1 MRDPDLVV
9 RAQQAATALESAW
22 RHWRNLHG
30 LDADPLPPVSSY
42 VGYSLDAPWGETRVV
57 LGICAEEAELLA
69 SLLEGHDCVGPVH
82 ASVTAKPVGRTQ
94 SAGLA
99 DALGQPGAAGLV
111 HVPAPAPASAG
122 QQTLPAGSSLSRHD
136 PLSGP
141 RRRDP
146 AGSSELTR
154 PSAGGSPSLETPIAL
169 AASRAVEASIASRK
183 KAANGSAAN
192 GAAANGSA
200 NGSAANGAAANG
212 SANGSAANGSAANGA
227 AANGS
232 ANGSAGNGSGAPRSE
247 QAGVPAATSGPDGP
261 RNGDRVGPGQR
272 PALDLGRE
280 SPRPIESQPAGSADD
295 ATAVGGLPAI
305 PAIQPFPWAAS
316 QLQSDADRRPASEH
330 VPAGEHR
337 SAGERADDGA
347 GPGGP
352 EIVAFRPRPEALSP
366 PGAQPGSPAG
376 PRQQAESFPAQRD
389 AAPTQQIESELARSS
404 RVMRGPSWS
413 ALKRQ
418 GQNADRPQPP
428 AADQSPA
435 PEATESA
442 GWPQDSRDHLSSAA
456 ASADAATWAA
466 GELPGQA
473 AVTDT
478 AV

>member
-22 RHWRNLHG
+22 RHWRNVHG

-99 DALGQPGAAGLV
+99 DALSQPGAAGLV

-122 QQTLPAGSSLSRHD
+122 QQTLPAGSSHSRHD

-154 PSAGGSPSLETPIAL
+154 PSAGSSASLETPIAL

-183 KAANGSAAN
+183 KAANGSAV
-192 GAAANGSA
+192 NGSA
-200 NGSAANGAAANG
+200 NGSAANGTAANG
-212 SANGSAANGSAANGA
+212 TAANGSAAPRCEPA
-227 AANGS
+227 AA
-232 ANGSAGNGSGAPRSE
+232 
-247 QAGVPAATSGPDGP
+247 SGPDGL
-261 RNGDRVGPGQR
+261 RTGDRVGPGPR
-272 PALDLGRE
+272 PARDLDRE
-280 SPRPIESQPAGSADD
+280 SPRSANSQSAESTDD
-295 ATAVGGLPAI
+295 TTATAVGGLAAM

-316 QLQSDADRRPASEH
+316 QPQGDADRTPAAEH
-330 VPAGEHR
+330 PPAGERTDH
-337 SAGERADDGA
+337 
-347 GPGGP
+347 GGGLSLP
-352 EIVAFRPRPEALSP
+352 EIVAFRPRPEAQS
-366 PGAQPGSPAG
+366 QPGTQPGFPSG

-389 AAPTQQIESELARSS
+389 EAPTQHIESELARSS

-418 GQNADRPQPP
+418 GPNADRPQAP
-428 AADQSPA
+428 AADQRPA
-435 PEATESA
+435 PQAPEGA
-442 GWPQDSRDHLSSAA
+442 GWPQDGRDHLSSAA

>member
-22 RHWRNLHG
+22 RHWRNVHG

-99 DALGQPGAAGLV
+99 GAPGQPGAAGLV

-122 QQTLPAGSSLSRHD
+122 QQTLPAGSSPSRHD

-146 AGSSELTR
+146 AEPSELTR
-154 PSAGGSPSLETPIAL
+154 PSAGGSASRETPIAL

-183 KAANGSAAN
+183 KAANGSAV
-192 GAAANGSA
+192 
-200 NGSAANGAAANG
+200 NG
-212 SANGSAANGSAANGA
+212 SANGSAANGS

-232 ANGSAGNGSGAPRSE
+232 ANGSAGNGSGAPRPE
-247 QAGVPAATSGPDGP
+247 QAGAPAATSGPDGP
-261 RNGDRVGPGQR
+261 RSGDRVGPGPR

-280 SPRPIESQPAGSADD
+280 SPRPTESRPAASADD
-295 ATAVGGLPAI
+295 ATATAVGGLPAI

-316 QLQSDADRRPASEH
+316 QLQGDADRRPAGEQG
-330 VPAGEHR
+330 PAGEHRSAEEHR

-347 GPGGP
+347 GPGAP
-352 EIVAFRPRPEALSP
+352 EIVAFRPRPEALSQ
-366 PGAQPGSPAG
+366 PGAQPGSAAG
-376 PRQQAESFPAQRD
+376 ARQQAESFPAQRD
-389 AAPTQQIESELARSS
+389 EAPTQHIESDLARSS

-418 GQNADRPQPP
+418 GQNADRPQAP

-435 PEATESA
+435 PQAADSA
-442 GWPQDSRDHLSSAA
+442 SWPQDSRDQLSSAA
-456 ASADAATWAA
+456 VNADAATWAA

>member
-22 RHWRNLHG
+22 RHWRNVHG
-30 LDADPLPPVSSY
+30 LDADPMPPVSSY

-69 SLLEGHDCVGPVH
+69 SLLEGHDCVGPVY
-82 ASVTAKPVGRTQ
+82 ASVTAKPPAGRTQ
-94 SAGLA
+94 VAGLA

-122 QQTLPAGSSLSRHD
+122 QQARPAASSLLRHD

-146 AGSSELTR
+146 AGPSELTA
-154 PSAGGSPSLETPIAL
+154 PSAGAPASLETPIAL

-183 KAANGSAAN
+183 NAANGS
-192 GAAANGSA
+192 
-200 NGSAANGAAANG
+200 
-212 SANGSAANGSAANGA
+212 SANGSAANGSAANGSSVNGSSVNGSSVNGLSV
-227 AANGS
+227 NGS
-232 ANGSAGNGSGAPRSE
+232 AVPRPGPAGEPT
-247 QAGVPAATSGPDGP
+247 ATFGHYGP
-261 RNGDRVGPGQR
+261 RNGDRAGPGLR

-280 SPRPIESQPAGSADD
+280 PPRPAESLSAGSADD
-295 ATAVGGLPAI
+295 ATAAAVGDPPTTPAI
-305 PAIQPFPWAAS
+305 RPFPWTAS
-316 QLQSDADRRPASEH
+316 RLQGNADRRPAGEH
-330 VPAGEHR
+330 DPAG
-337 SAGERADDGA
+337 
-347 GPGGP
+347 GP
-352 EIVAFRPRPEALSP
+352 
-366 PGAQPGSPAG
+366 
-376 PRQQAESFPAQRD
+376 AESLPAQRD
-389 AAPTQQIESELARSS
+389 EASAQHIESELARPS

-418 GQNADRPQPP
+418 GPNADRPQVP

-435 PEATESA
+435 PQAAESA
-442 GWPQDSRDHLSSAA
+442 GWPQDSRDQLSSAA

-478 AV
+478 AL

>member
-22 RHWRNLHG
+22 RHWRNVHG

-82 ASVTAKPVGRTQ
+82 ASVTARPVGRAQ
-94 SAGLA
+94 SPGLA

-122 QQTLPAGSSLSRHD
+122 QQTLPAGSSHSRHD

-146 AGSSELTR
+146 AGSSALTR
-154 PSAGGSPSLETPIAL
+154 PSAGSPASLETPIAL

-183 KAANGSAAN
+183 KAANGSAT
-192 GAAANGSA
+192 NGST
-200 NGSAANGAAANG
+200 
-212 SANGSAANGSAANGA
+212 ANGSAANGSH
-227 AANGS
+227 ANGS
-232 ANGSAGNGSGAPRSE
+232 AAPRSE
-247 QAGVPAATSGPDGP
+247 QAAEAAAASGPERPRHDDRPGPGP
-261 RNGDRVGPGQR
+261 RPAREAPR
-272 PALDLGRE
+272 PAE
-280 SPRPIESQPAGSADD
+280 KQSAGSADD
-295 ATAVGGLPAI
+295 ATATAVGGLPPI
-305 PAIQPFPWAAS
+305 PGVQPFPWAAS
-316 QLQSDADRRPASEH
+316 QLQGDADRRPA
-330 VPAGEHR
+330 GEHR
-337 SAGERADDGA
+337 PTSERADDGA
-347 GPGGP
+347 GPGSP
-352 EIVAFRPRPEALSP
+352 EIVAFRPRPEAVSQ
-366 PGAQPGSPAG
+366 PGAQPGSAAG

-389 AAPTQQIESELARSS
+389 EAPAQHIESELARSS

-418 GQNADRPQPP
+418 GQNADRPPAP
-428 AADQSPA
+428 AAEQSPA
-435 PEATESA
+435 PQAAETA
-442 GWPQDSRDHLSSAA
+442 GWPQDSREQLSSAA